1 MNLYQFSTTQTM
13 NNKRIKNDKR
23 DTFAIVH
30 PGFHKGHFPLL
41 IQPGEQLQCL
51 RYFTKGIQ
59 INVTFQERLATKT
72 LSTGHTIFEMS
83 KHLSPA
89 PILAAGL
96 FAENETFIKL

>member
-72 LSTGHTIFEMS
+72 LCRLGIQFLKCPNICLQHQY
-83 KHLSPA
+83 
-89 PILAAGL
+89 
-96 FAENETFIKL
+96 